1 MKRFVNKGSLVKHS
15 ENAYRVIEVSKDGS
29 VTLENLD
36 AGNTFSVPFTEVSLL
51 ETEGAREE
59 YITDRR
65 LAWLEQSK
73 SNPVEMQVAITRAE
87 CIDRLLSG
95 KISRANLLLELEIS
109 VPTLTRLLRRY
120 DPELGAVSL
129 MRNVRGRKAATRM
142 LSPLHEQIIEDGIK
156 RYLNKT
162 KKLCTFTEMYEY
174 VESKC
179 VVNGLK
185 PPSPNTIK
193 NRLESFGDRAIYSIR
208 RGREAMLQKFEMKP
222 GSIDVETILSMVQV
236 DHTKVDVIIRD
247 SNGLPLMRPWLTV
260 VIDLKSRIVLGYY
273 LALHPPSALSVAMA
287 LLSAC
292 YPKSEQPMMMGG
304 GIGTLHRFWGTPVA
318 VGTDN
323 AAEFTSDEFA
333 AALGLYDI
341 ELLLR
346 PIGKK
351 HYGGHVERL
360 IGTLM
365 GKVHMLPGTTYS
377 NVLTKADYD
386 SAKESALTYQQ
397 LCKWFADQVA
407 IYHGRAHEGLG
418 RRSPSEVWDEEMAK
432 LGPQYI
438 QPIPGDFRTFA
449 LDFFP
454 SFTRTVQTK
463 GVEFKGDF
471 YVSSVI
477 RRLVGQRL
485 TFKYNPLNLGK
496 IWLRLEGRYYEIPY
510 SDITKQP
517 ISLSE
522 YYASN
527 RSGKRRRGEL
537 IDPTLH
543 ELRLQ
548 AHDDIDNAVAEAKR
562 VRQHIAKKA
571 HGVGITALLENK
583 SFDDSGLKPLAA
595 DQARKK
601 LDWKG

>member
-1 MKRFVNKGSLVKHS
+1 MKRFVSKGSLVKHS
-15 ENAYRVIEVSKDGS
+15 ENVYRVLGVSKDGS

-51 ETEGAREE
+51 ETDDARDE
-59 YITDRR
+59 YITERR

-73 SNPVEMQVAITRAE
+73 SNPVEMRVAMTRGE
-87 CIDRLLSG
+87 CIERFLSG
-95 KISRANLLLELEIS
+95 KISRADLLLELEIS
-109 VPTLTRLLRRY
+109 VPTLTRLLRKY
-120 DPELGAVSL
+120 DPELGSVSL
-129 MRNVRGRKAATRM
+129 IRNIRGRKAATRM
-142 LSPLHEQIIEDGIK
+142 LSALHEKIIEDGITQ
-156 RYLNKT
+156 YLKKT
-162 KKLCTFTEMYEY
+162 KKLDTFTEMYEY
-174 VESKC
+174 IESKC

-193 NRLESFGDRAIYSIR
+193 KRFEEFGVRAIYSVKH
-208 RGREAMLQKFEMKP
+208 GREAMLQKFVMKP
-222 GSIDVETILSMVQV
+222 GSVDVETILTMVQV
-236 DHTKVDVIIRD
+236 DHTKVDVIVRD

-260 VIDLKSRIVLGYY
+260 IIDLKSRIILGYY

-292 YPKSEQPMMMGG
+292 YPKSEQPLMMGG
-304 GIGTLHRFWGTPVA
+304 GIGTLHRYWGTPIR

-323 AAEFTSDEFA
+323 AAEFVSDDFA
-333 AALGLYDI
+333 ANLGLYNI

-346 PIGKK
+346 PVGKK

-365 GKVHMLPGTTYS
+365 GKAHMLPGTTYS
-377 NVLTKADYD
+377 NVLSKADYD
-386 SAKESALTYQQ
+386 SAKESALPYKQ

-407 IYHGRAHEGLG
+407 IYHGRAHEGLE
-418 RRSPSEVWDEEMAK
+418 RRAPSEVWDEEMAK
-432 LGPQYI
+432 LGPQYV

-454 SFTRTVQTK
+454 SFQRTVQTK
-463 GVEFKGDF
+463 GVEFKGSF

-496 IWLRLEGRYYEIPY
+496 IWLRLEGKYYEIPY

-522 YYASN
+522 YWAST
-527 RSGKRRRGEL
+527 RTGKRRRGAL
-537 IDPTLH
+537 VDPMLH

-548 AHDDIDNAVAEAKR
+548 AHNDVDNAVKEAKR
-562 VRQHIAKKA
+562 IRQNNAKRA
-571 HGVGITALLENK
+571 QAAETMAFLDNK
-583 SFDDSGLKPLAA
+583 SLDDSELKPLAA
-595 DQARKK
+595 DQTRKK

>member
-1 MKRFVNKGSLVKHS
+1 MKRFVSKGSLVKHS

-59 YITDRR
+59 YITERR
-65 LAWLEQSK
+65 LAWLEQAK
-73 SNPVEMQVAITRAE
+73 NNPVEMQVAIARAE

-95 KISRANLLLELEIS
+95 KISRANLLLELDIS

-162 KKLCTFTEMYEY
+162 KKLCTFTELYEY

-193 NRLESFGDRAIYSIR
+193 HRLESFGDRAIYSIR

-222 GSIDVETILSMVQV
+222 GSVDVETILSMVQA
-236 DHTKVDVIIRD
+236 DHTKVDIIIRD

-260 VIDLKSRIVLGYY
+260 VIDLKSRIILGYY

-304 GIGTLHRFWGTPVA
+304 GIGTLHRFWGTPAA

-323 AAEFTSDEFA
+323 AAEFTSDEFS

-418 RRSPSEVWDEEMAK
+418 RRSPSEVWDEEVAK

-496 IWLRLEGRYYEIPY
+496 IWLRSEGRYYEIPY

-522 YYASN
+522 YWASS

-548 AHDDIDNAVAEAKR
+548 AHDDVDNAVTEAKR
-562 VRQHIAKKA
+562 VRQNIAKKS
-571 HGVGITALLENK
+571 HGAGIMALLENK
-583 SFDDSGLKPLAA
+583 SLDDSGFKPLAA
-595 DQARKK
+595 DQTRKK

>member
-1 MKRFVNKGSLVKHS
+1 MKRVVNKGSLVKHS
-15 ENAYRVIEVSKDGS
+15 ENAYRVIEISKDGS

-51 ETEGAREE
+51 EAEGAREA
-59 YITDRR
+59 YIAERR

-73 SNPVEMQVAITRAE
+73 SNPEEMKVAITRAE
-87 CIDRLLSG
+87 CIDRLFAG
-95 KISRANLLLELEIS
+95 KISRANLLLELDIS
-109 VPTLTRLLRRY
+109 IPTLTRLLRRY

-129 MRNVRGRKAATRM
+129 IRGVRGRKAATRM
-142 LSPLHEQIIEDGIK
+142 LSPLAEQIIVDGIQ
-156 RYLNKT
+156 RYLKNP
-162 KKLCTFTEMYEY
+162 KKLCIFTELYEY
-174 VESKC
+174 IESKC

-185 PPSPNTIK
+185 PPSANTVK
-193 NRLESFGDRAIYSIR
+193 KRLESFGDRAVYSLR
-208 RGREAMLQKFEMKP
+208 RGREAMLQKFVMKP
-222 GSIDVETILSMVQV
+222 GSVDVETILSMVQV

-260 VIDLKSRIVLGYY
+260 VIDLKSRVILGYY

-304 GIGTLHRFWGTPVA
+304 GIGTLHRFWGTPVV

-333 AALGLYDI
+333 ANLALYEI

-377 NVLTKADYD
+377 NVLSKADYD
-386 SAKESALTYQQ
+386 SAKNSALTFAQF
-397 LCKWFADQVA
+397 CKWFADQVA
-407 IYHGRAHEGLG
+407 IYHGRAHDGLG
-418 RRSPSEVWDEEMAK
+418 RRAPSEVWDEEMAK
-432 LGPQYI
+432 LGAEYV
-438 QPIPGDFRTFA
+438 QPIPGDFRTFT

-454 SFTRTVQTK
+454 SISRTVQTK
-463 GVEFKGDF
+463 GVEFKGQF

-510 SDITKQP
+510 SDVTKQP

-522 YYASN
+522 YYASK
-527 RSGKRRRGEL
+527 RSGNRRRGEL
-537 IDPTLH
+537 VDPALH
-543 ELRLQ
+543 VLRLQ
-548 AHDDIDNAVAEAKR
+548 AHEDVDNAVTEAKR
-562 VRQHIAKKA
+562 VRQHIAKKEQNA
-571 HGVGITALLENK
+571 EIMGILANK
-583 SFDDSGLKPLAA
+583 SLDDPELKPLAA
-595 DQARKK
+595 DQTRKK